1 MGVRVAVIGLSAN
14 AVDPT
19 LTGGRIDGI
28 GVYTRALLR
37 ELPASGVECLPV
49 HAPVGRRRRRSGA
62 DVVGFRIPLAAGIAA
77 NALFGG
83 PFPGA
88 RSVESRIDIYHAT
101 DYLAPRLR
109 RTPVVAT
116 LFDAIPLLQPGWGNP
131 RLRALKNRVPKWVA
145 ANADRVIAISR
156 PAAAEVADAYRIA
169 PDRIRV
175 IPLGIDGRWT
185 EEPAVDRVAATL
197 LRHRLR
203 AGYFLFV
210 GTLQPRKNLA
220 MLMSAFE
227 RLPRERRRGRQL
239 VIAGRCGWGSD
250 ACPARRARAPTQR
263 RRSRLARPRRRRLP
277 ARPVRGGHIRFP
289 LLAEGFGLPLLE
301 ALGAGLPVIALDLE
315 VMREVGGGLACYVPA
330 GNADAWTAALEAAAT
345 ASADPAA
352 SASRVAWAR
361 GFAWSRCAASTVEVY
376 RELL

>member
-49 HAPVGRRRRRSGA
+49 HAPVGMRRRRPGA
-62 DVVGFRIPLAAGIAA
+62 EAVGFRIPLAAGIAA

-131 RLRALKNRVPKWVA
+131 RLRALKNRVLKWA
-145 ANADRVIAISR
+145 AVNADRVIAISR

-175 IPLGIDGRWT
+175 IPLGIDGGWT
-185 EEPAVDRVAATL
+185 DEPAVDRVAATL

-210 GTLQPRKNLA
+210 GTLQPRKNVE
-220 MLMSAFE
+220 MLMAAFE

-250 ACPARRARAPTQR
+250 ALREALLC
-263 RRSRLARPRRRRLP
+263 RRSEGEVVWLDHVDDDCLRDLYAG
-277 ARPVRGGHIRFP
+277 AGTFVFP
-289 LLAEGFGLPLLE
+289 SLAEGFGLPLLD
-301 ALGAGLPVIALDLE
+301 ALGAGLPVIASDLE

-345 ASADPAA
+345 AAPDPAA